1 MPTLSHTQ
9 IDRLGDRS
17 RKDEISEDDLRLL
30 DEYRQSFT
38 DAYQQVVAAVRTF
51 GLNATGRP
59 LKTTASIVD
68 KLNRESIRLSQIQDI
83 AGCRMIVA
91 NLIEQDTVTDNI
103 TAAFE
108 DTTVFDRRD
117 RSSHNYRAVHVVAR
131 VDGKAVE
138 VQLRTPL
145 QHAWAEV
152 SEKLSDVFDA
162 SIKYGGGSEEA
173 RLLLSNSSKLAAQI
187 EQSEKEIM
195 LGRHIQAE
203 IQVESEAEFFT
214 QKQQLMAMLEE
225 FAEYWRNK

>member
-1 MPTLSHTQ
+1 MPTLSRTQ
-9 IDRLGDRS
+9 IDRLGDRF
-17 RKDEISEDDLRLL
+17 RTGEISEDDLRLL

-91 NLIEQDTVTDNI
+91 NLIEQDTVTYNI

-108 DTTVFDRRD
+108 DTTIFDRRD
-117 RSSHNYRAVHVVAR
+117 RPSHNYRAVHVVAR

-162 SIKYGGGSEEA
+162 SIKYGGGSNEA
-173 RLLLSNSSKLAAQI
+173 RLLLSNSAKLAAQI
-187 EQSEKEIM
+187 EQSEKAIM

-203 IQVESEAEFFT
+203 IQVESEAEFFK